1 MAKVLSQLSSFLRIW
16 PIPSHNLL
24 EQLYTDHCVH
34 CHWGLTNITFRSNNL
49 LHEPITVPVLSK
61 KRRLL
66 LQNFLKAFFVPRVPY
81 SVPGLYVMYNIWQDA
96 GIRTRVAAILQP
108 GVLTVQCATNDLHTE
123 FCPSTW
129 VNYLHMSTIYVWPRH
144 SSPRPIFMP
153 KGTPQMCKSSH
164 FSRDTE
170 PYKYVQAKS
179 TSFYLTFSLT

>member
-1 MAKVLSQLSSFLRIW
+1 MSQLSSFLRIW
-16 PIPSHNLL
+16 PIPSPNLL

-49 LHEPITVPVLSK
+49 LHEPITVPILSK

-66 LQNFLKAFFVPRVPY
+66 LQNFLKAFFVP
-81 SVPGLYVMYNIWQDA
+81 LA
-96 GIRTRVAAILQP
+96 GCRHSNPSCCYTAARCAY
-108 GVLTVQCATNDLHTE
+108 CATNDLHTE

>member
-1 MAKVLSQLSSFLRIW
+1 MSQLSSFLRIW
-16 PIPSHNLL
+16 PIPSPNLL

-81 SVPGLYVMYNIWQDA
+81 SVPGLHVMYNIWQDA

-108 GVLTVQCATNDLHTE
+108 GVLTVLPMTYTQNFAHLPE
-123 FCPSTW
+123 
-129 VNYLHMSTIYVWPRH
+129 LTIYIWVQYMFGPAILVPAQYLCLKEH
-144 SSPRPIFMP
+144 LKCVNHHIFLV
-153 KGTPQMCKSSH
+153 TPN
-164 FSRDTE
+164 
-170 PYKYVQAKS
+170 
-179 TSFYLTFSLT
+179 LTNMFRLKVHRFI